1 MMSKT
6 LSDQLRAEAEQLTAC
21 AATERSQQIEVP
33 LQQLF
38 NAARGIGVSW
48 SGSSLGYHA
57 RVYYK
62 EFQPPPPGTNFSV
75 EWGFFPATAGRT
87 KGEWAEYRHEDV
99 LRLIHDRA
107 GNLDLTVARAASQE
121 AKELFDKSRAECL
134 SILSIFL
141 DGTNDTYIG
150 KLRTEI
156 EELHPIT
163 EVQALSGQLPSGQV
177 MTRDPNVNGVI
188 TAAPHQEV
196 LARVVA
202 LRSNFQACTNL
213 AKLVRQAASHI
224 DRVTE
229 ARSTKGVRVGGN
241 VFIGHGGSLV
251 WRVLKDFIQDELGL
265 PCDEFNRVEAAGT
278 TTVGRLQ
285 QMLDQA
291 AFAFLVLTAE
301 DERTDGRVTAREN
314 VIHEVGLFPGRLGFE
329 RAIIML
335 EEGCNEFSNIHGL
348 TQIRFDAG
356 KIESQF
362 ERVRRVLRREGL
374 IA

>member
-1 MMSKT
+1 
-6 LSDQLRAEAEQLTAC
+6 
-21 AATERSQQIEVP
+21 
-33 LQQLF
+33 
-38 NAARGIGVSW
+38 
-48 SGSSLGYHA
+48 
-57 RVYYK
+57 
-62 EFQPPPPGTNFSV
+62 
-75 EWGFFPATAGRT
+75 
-87 KGEWAEYRHEDV
+87 
-99 LRLIHDRA
+99 
-107 GNLDLTVARAASQE
+107 
-121 AKELFDKSRAECL
+121 
-134 SILSIFL
+134 
-141 DGTNDTYIG
+141 
-150 KLRTEI
+150 
-156 EELHPIT
+156 
-163 EVQALSGQLPSGQV
+163 
-177 MTRDPNVNGVI
+177 
-188 TAAPHQEV
+188 
-196 LARVVA
+196 
-202 LRSNFQACTNL
+202 
-213 AKLVRQAASHI
+213 
-224 DRVTE
+224 
-229 ARSTKGVRVGGN
+229 VGGN

-314 VIHEVGLFPGRLGFE
+314 VIHEVGLFQGRLGFE